1 MFDIVIIGGGPA
13 GLSAAAELSKRHSVA
28 VVEKN
33 RVGTTAATWYSYDDR
48 VRHHELDEAVR
59 FRGDHLH
66 FVAPTLQHD
75 MRDDVVVL
83 DHDRVM
89 EIWIERAEKN
99 GATFLRDTFNSY
111 NNNEDSV
118 SINCEGQTLTA
129 RLLIDASG
137 PKSPIVL
144 ANNLT
149 KRVDSWVINGARIKV
164 NDPSWTPRIEYYP
177 LNDIE
182 NTYIGVHPY
191 SKDEIN
197 FYVFVGKNST
207 WGDAEDLEE
216 RFQHVLAEH
225 YPDAEVLQRLKGT
238 IPSGILKKYCFDRVI
253 LWGAAGMLNPDGC
266 GMGFNEILQQVE
278 TFCSGISASL
288 ASDELDQK
296 QLNRV
301 ARSIKD
307 QETLHFQRIIGAFSL
322 YFIQSDSKW
331 DGGVRWLNLMGS
343 LSKYWMRNEMSFE
356 WIRDATIKLHKA
368 VSLKETIQMIPP
380 HELFFILEQMIRFSI
395 SASLVGVK
403 RTTSWILNRGWQK
416 AAESV

>member
-1 MFDIVIIGGGPA
+1 MFDIVIVGGGPA
-13 GLSAAAELSKRHSVA
+13 GLSAAAELSKHHSVA

-33 RVGTTAATWYSYDDR
+33 RVGTTAATWYSYADR
-48 VRHHELDEAVR
+48 VRHHGLDEAVR

-99 GATFLRDTFNSY
+99 GALFVRDTFESY
-111 NNNEDSV
+111 EENDDSV
-118 SINCEGQTLTA
+118 SVVCAGQKITA

-144 ANNLT
+144 AKNLT
-149 KRVDSWVINGARIKV
+149 KRVDSWVINGARIKM

-177 LNDIE
+177 LNDAD

-191 SKDEIN
+191 SQNEIN

-207 WGDAEDLEE
+207 WGDSNELEE
-216 RFQHVLAEH
+216 RFHSVLADH
-225 YPDAEVLQRLKGT
+225 YPHAEIIQRLIGT
-238 IPSGILKKYCFDRVI
+238 IPSGILKRYCFDRVI

-278 TFCSGISASL
+278 TFCEGINFSL
-288 ASDELDQK
+288 KTNQLDQK

-301 ARSIKD
+301 ARSVKD

-322 YFIQSDSKW
+322 YFIQSESKW

-343 LSKYWMRNEMSFE
+343 LSKYWMRNEMSYE

-380 HELFFILEQMIRFSI
+380 HELFFIIEQLIRFSI

-403 RTTSWILNRGWQK
+403 KSTRWIMNRGWQK
-416 AAESV
+416 AVESV